1 MYSNYYQFIMKKVN
15 QFSLTHVNVFVKA
28 LVLLISV
35 LINSNWT
42 LSAQDPGGNYAVI
55 NGVKLWYEI
64 NGKGEPLLLIPGG
77 PGFSHLYF
85 MPHFTK
91 LSDNLKIIYFDG
103 FGRGKSD
110 RAKSP
115 DEYSIKRD
123 VEDIEGLR
131 KYLGID
137 KLNIFG
143 HSYGGIVA
151 QAYALK
157 YPEHLKKLIL
167 SNTLFSSEMC
177 QAMISNLNIEIQNQY
192 PEVWEKLKLIRER
205 DHKSSTI
212 EYMVTSSAVS
222 LQLGYFY
229 DNSNAQRLAGDQ
241 YSFNPDVYFS
251 LIGEDGGFVAGGDLG
266 SLDFSM
272 QLKEI
277 EIPVLVIGGRF
288 DRVCPPKYE
297 LLYRKFMPQAE
308 FVMFEKSG
316 HFPYI
321 EEPQKFNE
329 SIEAFLSNN

>member
-1 MYSNYYQFIMKKVN
+1 MKNVN
-15 QFSLTHVNVFVKA
+15 QSSLTLFKVIVKA
-28 LVLLISV
+28 IIVIIIVSIDSNRTLL
-35 LINSNWT
+35 
-42 LSAQDPGGNYAVI
+42 AQDPGGDYTVI
-55 NGVKLWYEI
+55 NGAKIWYETS
-64 NGKGEPLLLIPGG
+64 GKGEPLLLIPGG

-85 MPHFTK
+85 TPHFAK
-91 LSDNLKIIYFDG
+91 LSYKFNIIYFDA

-115 DEYSIKRD
+115 DEYSIRRD

-151 QAYALK
+151 QVYALK
-157 YPEHLKKLIL
+157 YPEHVKKLIL
-167 SNTLFSSEMC
+167 SNTLFNSEMC
-177 QAMISNLNIEIQNQY
+177 QAMITNLNNEIQNQF
-192 PEVWEKLKLIRER
+192 PEIWEKLKSIRER

-212 EYMVTSSAVS
+212 EYLMTSSPVS

-229 DNSNAQRLAGDQ
+229 NASNAQRLAGDQ

-251 LIGEDGGFVAGGDLG
+251 LAGDDAGFVVGGDLG
-266 SLDFSM
+266 GLDFSI

-277 EIPVLVIGGRF
+277 KIPTLVIGGRF
-288 DRVCPPKYE
+288 DRVCLPKYT
-297 LLYRKFMPQAE
+297 LLYKKFMPQAE
-308 FVMFEKSG
+308 FVMFEESG

-321 EEPQKFNE
+321 EEPLKFCE
-329 SIEAFLSNN
+329 TIETFLSNN

>member
-1 MYSNYYQFIMKKVN
+1 MKNVI
-15 QFSLTHVNVFVKA
+15 QSSLTFLKVIVKA
-28 LVLLISV
+28 ILFVILLSV
-35 LINSNWT
+35 DSDGT
-42 LSAQDPGGNYAVI
+42 LLAQDPVDDYTVI
-55 NGVKLWYEI
+55 NGAKIWYKTD
-64 NGKGEPLLLIPGG
+64 GKGEPLLLIPGG

-85 MPHFTK
+85 TPHFAK
-91 LSDNLKIIYFDG
+91 LSDKFNIIYFDA

-151 QAYALK
+151 QVYALK
-157 YPEHLKKLIL
+157 YPDHIRKLIL
-167 SNTLFSSEMC
+167 SNTLFNSEMC
-177 QAMISNLNIEIQNQY
+177 QAMITNLNNEIQNQF
-192 PEVWEKLKLIRER
+192 PEIWEKLKLIRER
-205 DHKSSTI
+205 DHKSSSI
-212 EYMVTSSAVS
+212 EYLMTSSPVS

-229 DNSNAQRLAGDQ
+229 DASNAQRLNGDK

-251 LIGEDGGFVAGGDLG
+251 LAGDLG
-266 SLDFSM
+266 NLDFSI

-277 EIPVLVIGGRF
+277 KIPTLVIGGRF
-288 DRVCPPKYE
+288 DRVCLPKYT
-297 LLYRKFMPQAE
+297 LLYKKFMPQAK
-308 FVMFEKSG
+308 FVMFEESG

-321 EEPQKFNE
+321 EEPLKFCE
-329 SIEAFLSNN
+329 TLETFLSN